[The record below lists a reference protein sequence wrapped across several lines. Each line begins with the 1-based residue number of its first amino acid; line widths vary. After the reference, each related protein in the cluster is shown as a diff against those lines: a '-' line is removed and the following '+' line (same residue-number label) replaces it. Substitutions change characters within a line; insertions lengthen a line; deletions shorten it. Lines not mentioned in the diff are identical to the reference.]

1 MNTLPAMRADFV
13 GSFLR
18 PEAIKDARLQ
28 FAAGSITPEELKA
41 VENAAIR
48 DLVSKQAGLGFKVV
62 TDGEFR
68 RQAWHLDFMWGF
80 DGVGHAATK
89 TGLPFHG
96 EQAMIDD
103 TFLTGKVA
111 WKGCHPFIGHFQ
123 FVNSLAQE
131 HGVEAKLTI
140 PAPAQFLAQMVMPF
154 ALKNTRRFYSDNES
168 ILLDI
173 ASAYKAF
180 IKAIYEAGCRRLQF
194 DDCTWGMLVD
204 PAALWMW
211 ETDEEGLKR
220 IQEMNLRINNM
231 AIEGKPADMF
241 INTHVCRGNYHST
254 YANEGA
260 YDKVAEVLFEKEN
273 VNAYFLEFDDSRS
286 GGFEPLAHVS
296 GDKMVVLGLVTTKS
310 PALEFKSIVRQRI
323 EKAAQY
329 IPLDRLCLSPQCGFA
344 SCEIG
349 NKLTEEEQWAK
360 LRLVQEVAKEVWG

>member
-18 PEAIKDARLQ
+18 PEAVKDARLQ